1 MECST
6 CFKYNIRMNVV
17 KRLLWTLSYRI
28 ILLVITFLALLILMI
43 TTPIFFPWRD
53 RITDFVAFW
62 WAAIILKSAGIEVIT
77 DGVEYVPEAPP
88 YLIVFNH
95 QSEFDIYALMVGLPR
110 LYRAIMKKELMYYP
124 LIGWV
129 IVFLGFVPIDRKNR
143 SNAIRALN
151 RAAKMFNRFP
161 YMMAI
166 TGTRVRNR
174 DFMTCR
180 LKKGPVVTGIQYNV
194 PILPVTIVGADE
206 IHVKGLGLIH
216 PCKTIRLFVHPI
228 MDTTG
233 WTMAERN
240 ERVEQLR
247 HILGKPISK
256 EAL

>member
-1 MECST
+1 MSQ
-6 CFKYNIRMNVV
+6 I
-17 KRLLWTLSYRI
+17 LWTISYRTS
-28 ILLVITFLALLILMI
+28 LLLITLTALLTLMV
-43 TTPIFFPWRD
+43 TTSVFFPWRD
-53 RITDFVAFW
+53 RITDFVAYW
-62 WAAIILKSAGIEVIT
+62 WARLILASAGVNVVT
-77 DGVEYVPEAPP
+77 DGADHVPETPP

-129 IVFLGFVPIDRKNR
+129 IYFLGFVPIDRQNR
-143 SNAIRALN
+143 QNAIRSLN
-151 RAAKMFNRFP
+151 RAAKMFHRFP

-194 PILPVTIVGADE
+194 PMLPVTIIGADE

-216 PCKTIRLFVHPI
+216 PCRTIRLVVHPL
-228 MDTTG
+228 MDTTD
-233 WTMAERN
+233 WDMEERH

-247 HILGKPISK
+247 HILGKPLSK

>member
-1 MECST
+1 
-6 CFKYNIRMNVV
+6 MNGIS
-17 KRLLWTLSYRI
+17 RLLWTLSYRVV
-28 ILLVITFLALLILMI
+28 LLFITLLALVILMI
-43 TTPIFFPWRD
+43 TTPILFPWRD

-62 WAAIILKSAGIEVIT
+62 WATIILKSARISVVT
-77 DGVEYVPEAPP
+77 DGMEHVPDDPP

-95 QSEFDIYALMVGLPR
+95 QSDFDIYALMVGLPR

-143 SNAIRALN
+143 GNAIRSLK
-151 RAAKMFNRFP
+151 RAARMFHRFP
-161 YMMAI
+161 YIMAI

-194 PILPVTIVGADE
+194 PILPVTVVGADE

-216 PCKTIRLFVHPI
+216 PCRTIRLVVHPL
-228 MDTTG
+228 METET
-233 WTMAERN
+233 WQMEERD

-247 HILGKPISK
+247 HVLAKPLGK